1 MIFRLYSFVANLYL
15 SPLQHG
21 LQTAHV
27 VSELSQL
34 PLGDEPRAIF
44 DDWARRD
51 KTIVILG
58 AGNSLGVREAYSTLS
73 NLVAQLNM
81 ELPIAIFH
89 EDEQSLNGAATACG
103 VILPDHIFN
112 ARWIPSLKV
121 PSLEDGLGGYALE
134 DANGGLVVYEPGSP
148 EHNLIAFV
156 KGYRLA

>member
-1 MIFRLYSFVANLYL
+1 MNFRLYSFVANLYL

-34 PLGDEPRAIF
+34 SLGSEPRAIF
-44 DDWARRD
+44 DDWAKLD

-58 AGNSLGVREAYSTLS
+58 AANSLGVKEAHIALTSM
-73 NLVAQLNM
+73 VEQLNM
-81 ELPIAIFH
+81 ELPLAIFY

-112 ARWIPSLKV
+112 AKWVQAARDGQGGYV
-121 PSLEDGLGGYALE
+121 LEDESGY
-134 DANGGLVVYEPGSP
+134 GMTVYEPGSP